1 MTPLAADHIL
11 MALALTRGTLICT
24 EEASETELKEAYD
37 ERRVFELMPGYGF
50 VLILPG
56 ARKTEYLS

>member
-1 MTPLAADHIL
+1 

-56 ARKTEYLS
+56 ARKTEN